1 MHASALALITYRL
14 FELVD
19 VAAIAVKLPLLSL
32 FTTTTSVLM
41 PAGEACNS
49 ASPRDVVSAFATLVD
64 GDSESALSNFLAVAR
79 ELLIMQETWWSVG
92 SM

>member
-1 MHASALALITYRL
+1 
-14 FELVD
+14 
-19 VAAIAVKLPLLSL
+19 
-32 FTTTTSVLM
+32 M